1 MAQIY
6 ISALG
11 LHSLAMGLL
20 YISAPMLTVQP
31 PDCVL
36 LLGSVG
42 YFGEPM
48 LAFGGNGKNIPD
60 WGTRIRKC
68 RMYTECAHEQHRMV
82 KVSVS

>member
-1 MAQIY
+1 MVLFY

-11 LHSLAMGLL
+11 LHSLAMGII

-31 PDCVL
+31 PGYVL
-36 LLGSVG
+36 LLSSAGNIRES
-42 YFGEPM
+42 M
-48 LAFGGNGKNIPD
+48 LAFGGDGNNLPD
-60 WGTRIRKC
+60 RGTIIRKG